1 MKYYIVKNGDKEGPF
16 NIDELKIYDLKEDSL
31 VWHEGLN
38 DWQKAKEIETLK
50 SFFNDSVS
58 KQDSVEK
65 NKEIKTD
72 KPLKSKNDQ
81 TPLIKKS
88 EENALINEKEKITS
102 IHLILGHIFI
112 SLLYTFIVHNNELSS
127 FDGADQFIETIFFSV
142 GSNFVFYGGLFIRI
156 FVKYSRT
163 TWIILITI
171 QWSLTLLA
179 FIGNNSE
186 EFMKSII
193 H

>member
-16 NIDELKIYDLKEDSL
+16 DIDELKIYDLKEDSL

-65 NKEIKTD
+65 NKEIKNG
-72 KPLKSKNDQ
+72 KPLESKNDQ

-88 EENALINEKEKITS
+88 EENALINQREKITS
-102 IHLILGHIFI
+102 KQLIFGHIFI
-112 SLLYTFIVHNNELSS
+112 SLLYTFIVHNNELNS
-127 FDGADQFIETIFFSV
+127 FDGADQFLETIFFSV
-142 GSNFVFYGGLFIRI
+142 GSNFVFYGALFIRI
-156 FVKYSRT
+156 FVKYNRT

-193 H
+193 